1 MDKEGDYII
10 STIQSNRPLNCDENE
25 NDIEND
31 NESENESDNESDKEN
46 NKDNKNIKQ
55 INSVDSISEDESEE
69 KENDSDENLDEHKDL
84 LTNYMKYQ
92 NIIVE
97 TKEDEYEGGLKL
109 KIELFLNNPTV
120 KNIIN
125 YTSSILSL
133 IAFLIYLISTYY
145 PFDNFSWVKI
155 MDYIFCSFFFIEFC
169 INLFLSN
176 HKLLFFLSLGNCA
189 DLFIAVFPF
198 FSSIKNAILQKIIE
212 CTKGLLTFK
221 ATKIIIQNFTASE
234 NDITVLIGSLINFLN
249 LLILATCVYRVV
261 EIDAINYYLMNPDY
275 RSTHLKYQTNFHDFL
290 YFIITTVTTIGYGDI
305 YPLTESGR
313 IVIIILIS
321 VAIIIVPITIIK
333 FMSILKNSSVYS
345 RDKYKSNSDIPH
357 LVISGQIITE
367 NINNFCTELFHVDH
381 GVGNKNVVIL
391 SANSPS
397 NEMLLLLHTGK
408 NESNLKYLQGNPNSS
423 KDLERTDI
431 INAKVSVI
439 MTDKFSTQPH
449 SVDHK
454 NILLALSIKKY
465 FLQNKIYD
473 STLFIQLIKPENKIH
488 YKNGLQSMS
497 INGKL
502 GEDRV
507 IIVEEIKM
515 NLLSKSCIIPG
526 IIPMI
531 TNLVS
536 SSGTGEKTEFAWMNE
551 YLDGIGN
558 EIYRAKLN
566 EKFKNNTF
574 CQIAKKIYEEYDAIT
589 FALEIDIK
597 GKTIISLNPGD
608 FYIAQQGDERED
620 VKFYIYLICADKE
633 IAELIEEANITSTKD
648 EINIIEIDDDNNED
662 EELLPFKNKARVN
675 EFMKMNLEDIQELDE
690 NDILNG
696 SNEKEDEYYII
707 KKNVDIEENSIKK
720 DTIRNSDIYKNHI
733 LVCGTHPSLYYYI
746 LPLRARYLG
755 KENLRYLVILSNNMS
770 QELMD
775 SISRFENIIL
785 IEGSPLSI
793 EDLLRANIEYADKA
807 VILGSNNINEN
818 YDKQMIDGETIFIYK
833 AIKMCN
839 PNIQIMT
846 ELVYDSNIEF
856 LLPDDELKKFN
867 HDEINYINT
876 SVFSSGEVYVGSLI
890 DTLTCQAYYNK
901 HIVTI
906 IGQLLTGGRNSL
918 NHNLL
923 YICQNVGLK
932 SSNLWH
938 MDIPTKFI
946 NKTFLE
952 LFTSFCDKGI
962 IALGLY
968 RLPGARDNNH
978 PYVYTKPDPNTI
990 LTHRDKIF
998 VLSINFVKNY
1008 VFDKEDED
1016 LMNAEEYMNNYKNKL
1031 NDDDSQSY
1039 DNNENYY
1046 EFSSPIMEDGIE
1058 QGKYNPLKFIED
1070 TLNDMEK
1077 SVQDLKQLLSNTKRN
1092 VQESITRGIKEEM
1105 SNIST

>member
-1 MDKEGDYII
+1 MDKDGEYII

-25 NDIEND
+25 NNSEND
-31 NESENESDNESDKEN
+31 NESDNDNDSEKEN
-46 NKDNKNIKQ
+46 NNNNIKQ
-55 INSVDSISEDESEE
+55 LKSVDSISEDEEE
-69 KENDSDENLDEHKDL
+69 KENESDEQNIDEEKEL
-84 LTNYMKYQ
+84 LTNYIKYQ

-97 TKEDEYEGGLKL
+97 TKEEEYEEGLKL

-120 KNIIN
+120 KNIIS

-133 IAFLIYLISTYY
+133 ISFLIYLISTYY
-145 PFDNFSWVKI
+145 PFDDFSWMKI
-155 MDYIFCSFFFIEFC
+155 IDYIFCSFFVIEFC
-169 INLFLSN
+169 IDLFLSN
-176 HKLLFFLSLGNCA
+176 HKLLFFLNLEHAS
-189 DLFIAVFPF
+189 DFFIAVFPF
-198 FSSIKNAILQKIIE
+198 FSPIENNILQKIIE
-212 CTKGLLTFK
+212 CTKGLLVFK
-221 ATKIIIQNFTASE
+221 ATKIIIQNFRASE
-234 NDITVLIGSLINFLN
+234 NDITVLIGSLINFFN
-249 LLILATCVYRVV
+249 LLIFATCVYRVV
-261 EIDAINYYLMNPDY
+261 EIDTINYYLMNPNY
-275 RSTHLKYQTNFHDFL
+275 RSRHLKYQTNFHDFL

-305 YPLTESGR
+305 YPLTEYGR
-313 IVIIILIS
+313 IVIIILICM
-321 VAIIIVPITIIK
+321 AIIIVPITIIK
-333 FMSILKNSSVYS
+333 FMSILKNSSIYS

-357 LVISGQIITE
+357 LLISGQIITE
-367 NINNFCTELFHVDH
+367 NINNFCNELFHVDH

-391 SANSPS
+391 AANSPS

-423 KDLERTDI
+423 KDLERADI

-488 YKNGLQSMS
+488 YQNGLQSMS

-536 SSGTGEKTEFAWMNE
+536 SSGSGEKTEFTWMNE

-566 EKFKNNTF
+566 EQFKNNTF

-608 FYIAQQGDERED
+608 FYITQTCDERED
-620 VKFYIYLICADKE
+620 VKFYIYVICADKE
-633 IAELIEEANITSTKD
+633 IAEQIEEANETNTKD
-648 EINIIEIDDDNNED
+648 DINIIEIDNNED
-662 EELLPFKNKARVN
+662 EELLPLKNQAIVN

-690 NDILNG
+690 NDILNE
-696 SNEKEDEYYII
+696 SNEKDDDYYII
-707 KKNVDIEENSIKK
+707 KNNFDIEDNNIKK

-746 LPLRARYLG
+746 QPLRARYLG
-755 KENLRYLVILSNNMS
+755 KENLKYLVILSNNMS
-770 QELMD
+770 QELID
-775 SISRFENIIL
+775 AISRFENIIL

-818 YDKQMIDGETIFIYK
+818 YEKQMIDGETIFIYK

-856 LLPDDELKKFN
+856 LLPDEELKKFN
-867 HDEINYINT
+867 HGEIHFVNT
-876 SVFSSGEVYVGSLI
+876 SVFSSGEVYVSSLI

-906 IGQLLTGGRNSL
+906 IGQLLTGERNSL
-918 NHNLL
+918 NHNLS

-952 LFTSFCDKGI
+952 LFTSFCEKGI

-978 PYVYTKPDPNTI
+978 PYVYTKPNPNTI

-998 VLSINFVKNY
+998 VLTINYVKNY

-1016 LMNAEEYMNNYKNKL
+1016 FLNAEEYMNNYKNKL
-1031 NDDDSQSY
+1031 NENESKSY
-1039 DNNENYY
+1039 ENNENYFEY
-1046 EFSSPIMEDGIE
+1046 QESNIEDGIE

-1077 SVQDLKQLLSNTKRN
+1077 SVQDLKQLLSNTKKN
-1092 VQESITRGIKEEM
+1092 VQESISKGIKEEM
-1105 SNIST
+1105 SSILT

>member
-10 STIQSNRPLNCDENE
+10 NTIQSNRPLNIEENENENENEIENE
-25 NDIEND
+25 NDIEN
-31 NESENESDNESDKEN
+31 NIENEHDNINENMNEMKSDEILSSN
-46 NKDNKNIKQ
+46 
-55 INSVDSISEDESEE
+55 EE
-69 KENDSDENLDEHKDL
+69 KEHEEEEDYYDEEDEEL
-84 LTNYMKYQ
+84 LNNYMKYQ
-92 NIIVE
+92 NIIVD
-97 TKEDEYEGGLKL
+97 TKEDEFEVGLKL
-109 KIELFLNNPTV
+109 KIELFLNNPKV
-120 KNIIN
+120 KSIIN
-125 YTSSILSL
+125 HISCILSA

-145 PFDNFSWVKI
+145 PFSNFSWMKI
-155 MDYIFCSFFFIEFC
+155 IDYIFCSFFMIEFC

-176 HKLLFFLSLGNCA
+176 HKLLFFLSLEHVG
-189 DLFIAVFPF
+189 DFLIAVFPF
-198 FSSIKNAILQKIIE
+198 FSAIENIYLQKIIE

-221 ATKIIIQNFTASE
+221 ATKVIVQNFRASE
-234 NDITVLIGSLINFLN
+234 NDITVLIGALINFLN
-249 LLILATCVYRVV
+249 LIILATCVYRVV
-261 EIDAINYYLMNPDY
+261 EIDAINYYLMHPDY
-275 RSTHLKYQTNFHDFL
+275 KSKHLKYQINFHDFL

-305 YPLTESGR
+305 YPLTETGR
-313 IVIIILIS
+313 IIIIILICL
-321 VAIIIVPITIIK
+321 AILIVPIMIIK
-333 FMSILKNSSVYS
+333 FMAILKNSSVYL

-357 LVISGQIITE
+357 LLISGQIIPE

-381 GVGNKNVVIL
+381 GHGNKNVVIL
-391 SANSPS
+391 TPNIPS

-408 NESNLKYLQGNPNSS
+408 NESNLKYLQGNPNQA
-423 KDLERTDI
+423 KDLERADI

-439 MTDKFSTQPH
+439 MTDKFSNQPH
-449 SVDHK
+449 LVDHK

-473 STLFIQLIKPENKIH
+473 STLFIQLNKPENKIH
-488 YKNGLQSMS
+488 YQNGLQSMS

-502 GEDRV
+502 GEDQV

-531 TNLVS
+531 TNLVN
-536 SSGTGEKTEFAWMNE
+536 SSGSGEKTEIAWMNE
-551 YLDGIGN
+551 YLDGTGN

-566 EKFKNNTF
+566 EQFKNNPF
-574 CQIAKKIYEEYDAIT
+574 CQIAKKIYEEYDAIA

-608 FYIAQQGDERED
+608 FYIAKTTDERED
-620 VKFYIYLICADKE
+620 VKFYLYLICADKE
-633 IAELIEEANITSTKD
+633 IAEQIEEANATNIKE
-648 EINIIEIDDDNNED
+648 EINIIDSDEEN
-662 EELLPFKNKARVN
+662 EELLPLKGKAKVN

-690 NDILNG
+690 NDMLNE

-707 KKNVDIEENSIKK
+707 KNHLDINDADIKK

-733 LVCGTHPSLYYYI
+733 IVCGTHPSLYYYI

-755 KENLRYLVILSNNMS
+755 KENIKHLVILANNMP
-770 QELMD
+770 QELWD

-785 IEGSPLSI
+785 INGSPLCI

-807 VILGSNNINEN
+807 VILGNNNINEN

-856 LLPDDELKKFN
+856 LLPDSELRKFN
-867 HDEINYINT
+867 NGEKHFVNT
-876 SVFSSGEVYVGSLI
+876 SVFSSGEVYVSSLI

-918 NHNLL
+918 NHNLS

-938 MDIPTKFI
+938 IDIPTKFI

-952 LFTSFCDKGI
+952 LFTSFCEKGI
-962 IALGLY
+962 IVLGLY

-978 PYVYTKPDPNTI
+978 PYVYTKPNPNTI

-998 VLSINFVKNY
+998 VLSINFVQNY
-1008 VFDKEDED
+1008 TFDKEDED
-1016 LMNAEEYMNNYKNKL
+1016 LLYAEQNMNNNKNKFNNAGEKTL
-1031 NDDDSQSY
+1031 E
-1039 DNNENYY
+1039 NNEY
-1046 EFSSPIMEDGIE
+1046 EFQDPIIDDEIE
-1058 QGKYNPLKFIED
+1058 QRSYNPLKFIED

-1077 SVQDLKQLLSNTKRN
+1077 SVQDLKQLLINAKRN
-1092 VQESITRGIKEEM
+1092 VQESISRGIKQEIT
-1105 SNIST
+1105 SLLS

>member
-1 MDKEGDYII
+1 MDKDGEYII

-25 NDIEND
+25 NNSEN
-31 NESENESDNESDKEN
+31 NNESDNDNDSEKEN
-46 NKDNKNIKQ
+46 NNNNIKQ
-55 INSVDSISEDESEE
+55 LKSVDSISEDEEE
-69 KENDSDENLDEHKDL
+69 KENESDEQNIDEEKEL
-84 LTNYMKYQ
+84 LTNYIKYQ

-97 TKEDEYEGGLKL
+97 TKEEEYEEGLKL

-120 KNIIN
+120 KNIIS

-145 PFDNFSWVKI
+145 PFDDFSWMKI
-155 MDYIFCSFFFIEFC
+155 IDYIFCSFFVIEFC
-169 INLFLSN
+169 IDLFLSN
-176 HKLLFFLSLGNCA
+176 HKLLFFLNLEHAS
-189 DLFIAVFPF
+189 DFFIAVFPF
-198 FSSIKNAILQKIIE
+198 FSPIENNILQKIIE
-212 CTKGLLTFK
+212 CTKGLLVFK
-221 ATKIIIQNFTASE
+221 ATKIIIQNFRASE
-234 NDITVLIGSLINFLN
+234 NDITVLIGSLINFFN
-249 LLILATCVYRVV
+249 LLIFATCVYRVV
-261 EIDAINYYLMNPDY
+261 EIDTINYYLMNPNY
-275 RSTHLKYQTNFHDFL
+275 RSRHLKYQTNFHDFL

-305 YPLTESGR
+305 YPLTEYGR
-313 IVIIILIS
+313 IVIIILICM
-321 VAIIIVPITIIK
+321 AIIIVPITIIK
-333 FMSILKNSSVYS
+333 FMSILKNSSIYS

-357 LVISGQIITE
+357 LLISGQIITE
-367 NINNFCTELFHVDH
+367 NINNFCNELFHVDH

-391 SANSPS
+391 AANSPS

-423 KDLERTDI
+423 KDLERADI

-488 YKNGLQSMS
+488 YQNGLQSMS

-536 SSGTGEKTEFAWMNE
+536 SSGSGEKTEFTWMNE

-566 EKFKNNTF
+566 EQFKNNTF

-608 FYIAQQGDERED
+608 FYITQTCDERED
-620 VKFYIYLICADKE
+620 VKFYIYVICADKE
-633 IAELIEEANITSTKD
+633 IAEQIEEANETNTKD
-648 EINIIEIDDDNNED
+648 DINIIEIDNNED
-662 EELLPFKNKARVN
+662 EELLPLKNQAIVN

-690 NDILNG
+690 NDILNE
-696 SNEKEDEYYII
+696 SNEKDDDYYLI
-707 KKNVDIEENSIKK
+707 KNNFDIEDNNIKK

-746 LPLRARYLG
+746 QPLRARYLG
-755 KENLRYLVILSNNMS
+755 KENLKYLVILSNNMS
-770 QELMD
+770 QELID
-775 SISRFENIIL
+775 AISRFENIIL

-818 YDKQMIDGETIFIYK
+818 YEKQMIDGETIFIYK

-839 PNIQIMT
+839 PNIQIMS

-856 LLPDDELKKFN
+856 LLPDEELKKFN
-867 HDEINYINT
+867 HGEIHFVNT
-876 SVFSSGEVYVGSLI
+876 SVFSSGEVYVSSLI

-918 NHNLL
+918 NHNLS

-952 LFTSFCDKGI
+952 LFTSFCEKGI

-978 PYVYTKPDPNTI
+978 PYVYTKPNPNTI

-998 VLSINFVKNY
+998 VLTINYVKNY

-1016 LMNAEEYMNNYKNKL
+1016 FLNAEEYMNNYKNKL
-1031 NDDDSQSY
+1031 NENESKSY
-1039 DNNENYY
+1039 ENNENYFEY
-1046 EFSSPIMEDGIE
+1046 QESNIEDGIE

-1077 SVQDLKQLLSNTKRN
+1077 SVQDLKQLLSNTKKN
-1092 VQESITRGIKEEM
+1092 IQESISKGIKEEM
-1105 SNIST
+1105 SSILT

>member
-1 MDKEGDYII
+1 MDKDGEYII

-25 NDIEND
+25 NNSEND
-31 NESENESDNESDKEN
+31 NESDNDNDSEKEN
-46 NKDNKNIKQ
+46 NNNNIKQ
-55 INSVDSISEDESEE
+55 LKSVDSISEDEEE
-69 KENDSDENLDEHKDL
+69 KENESDEQNIDEEKEL
-84 LTNYMKYQ
+84 LTNYIKYQ

-97 TKEDEYEGGLKL
+97 TKEEEYEEGLKL

-120 KNIIN
+120 KNIIS

-145 PFDNFSWVKI
+145 PFDDFSWMKI
-155 MDYIFCSFFFIEFC
+155 IDYIFCSFFVIEFC
-169 INLFLSN
+169 IDLFLSN
-176 HKLLFFLSLGNCA
+176 HKLLFFLNLEHAS
-189 DLFIAVFPF
+189 DFFIAVFPF
-198 FSSIKNAILQKIIE
+198 FSPIENNILQKIIE
-212 CTKGLLTFK
+212 CTKGLLVFK
-221 ATKIIIQNFTASE
+221 ATKIIIQNFRASE
-234 NDITVLIGSLINFLN
+234 NDITVLIGSLINFFN
-249 LLILATCVYRVV
+249 LLIFATCVYRVV
-261 EIDAINYYLMNPDY
+261 EIDTINYYLMNPNY
-275 RSTHLKYQTNFHDFL
+275 RSRHLKYQTNFHDFL

-305 YPLTESGR
+305 YPLTEYGR
-313 IVIIILIS
+313 IVIIILICM
-321 VAIIIVPITIIK
+321 AIIIVPITIIK
-333 FMSILKNSSVYS
+333 FMSILKNSSIYS

-357 LVISGQIITE
+357 LLISGQIITE
-367 NINNFCTELFHVDH
+367 NINNFCNELFHVDH

-391 SANSPS
+391 AANSPS

-423 KDLERTDI
+423 KDLERADI

-488 YKNGLQSMS
+488 YQNGLQSMS

-536 SSGTGEKTEFAWMNE
+536 SSGSGEKTEFTWMNE

-566 EKFKNNTF
+566 EQFKNNTF

-608 FYIAQQGDERED
+608 FYIAQTCDERED
-620 VKFYIYLICADKE
+620 VKFYIYVICADKE
-633 IAELIEEANITSTKD
+633 IAEQIEEANETNTKD
-648 EINIIEIDDDNNED
+648 DINIIEIDNNED
-662 EELLPFKNKARVN
+662 EELLPLKNQAIVN

-690 NDILNG
+690 NDILNE
-696 SNEKEDEYYII
+696 SNEKDDDYYLI
-707 KKNVDIEENSIKK
+707 KNNFDIEDNNIKK

-746 LPLRARYLG
+746 QPLRARYLG
-755 KENLRYLVILSNNMS
+755 KENLKYLVILSNNMS
-770 QELMD
+770 QELID
-775 SISRFENIIL
+775 AISRFENIIL

-818 YDKQMIDGETIFIYK
+818 YEKQMIDGETIFIYK

-856 LLPDDELKKFN
+856 LLPDEELKKFN
-867 HDEINYINT
+867 HGEIHFVNT
-876 SVFSSGEVYVGSLI
+876 SVFSSGEVYVSSLI

-906 IGQLLTGGRNSL
+906 IGQLLTGERNSL
-918 NHNLL
+918 NHNLS

-952 LFTSFCDKGI
+952 LFTSFCEKGI

-978 PYVYTKPDPNTI
+978 PYVYTKPNPNTI

-998 VLSINFVKNY
+998 VLTINYVKNY

-1016 LMNAEEYMNNYKNKL
+1016 FLNAEEYMNNYKNKL
-1031 NDDDSQSY
+1031 NENESKSY
-1039 DNNENYY
+1039 ENNENYFEY
-1046 EFSSPIMEDGIE
+1046 QESNIEDGIE

-1077 SVQDLKQLLSNTKRN
+1077 SVQDLKQLLSNTKKN
-1092 VQESITRGIKEEM
+1092 VQESISKGIKEEM
-1105 SNIST
+1105 SSILT